1 MAGRYPDNDWRGI
14 AMLTQQLGHLF
25 EPSKAKIMSQQHEH
39 EMNLLM
45 AKQAWDMQAKQITQL
60 ETEHKGLIADLN
72 TETAAVNSLGLKDL
86 VRAGKSD
93 GANVEET
100 SIIYDKLDIKKLS
113 DMQEVAVKYREMIRD
128 KKNNLSNMRLFNETA
143 KVGGKWSDELTAK
156 TTEERKD
163 IIGKDYKSLHD
174 ADKSGTLSWAEQNNA
189 LKDYIK
195 DYYAVPEGQ
204 DGMDITIGNETLT
217 ATPEAHAFVAGFRHV
232 RGRKGVD
239 AAEAVVQVS
248 KLKTP
253 DQYLNTMYQA
263 RKTIQ
268 DYEQGGM
275 DVAELKFLRGEVPE
289 GFTSADVDNFSASHS
304 LYKEAYKAYIKTGN
318 AIPDDLKGVAPVSP
332 DMFYDDPDARFFNE
346 PKEFTSEGLTPELYK
361 EIQRSDNETYKRMAF
376 EIVYNWEDIMK
387 TGGDVEK
394 ANMLKSFEKLKKA
407 YSF

>member
-1 MAGRYPDNDWRGI
+1 M
-14 AMLTQQLGHLF
+14 
-25 EPSKAKIMSQQHEH
+25 K
-39 EMNLLM
+39 
-45 AKQAWDMQAKQITQL
+45 
-60 ETEHKGLIADLN
+60 KG
-72 TETAAVNSLGLKDL
+72 
-86 VRAGKSD
+86 
-93 GANVEET
+93 
-100 SIIYDKLDIKKLS
+100 
-113 DMQEVAVKYREMIRD
+113 
-128 KKNNLSNMRLFNETA
+128 
-143 KVGGKWSDELTAK
+143 
-156 TTEERKD
+156 
-163 IIGKDYKSLHD
+163 
-174 ADKSGTLSWAEQNNA
+174 

-195 DYYAVPEGQ
+195 DYYAVAEGQ
-204 DGMDITIGNETLT
+204 EGMDITIGTETLT

-268 DYEQGGM
+268 GYEQGGM
-275 DVAELKFLRGEVPE
+275 DVAELKFLQGEVPE

-304 LYKEAYKAYIKTGN
+304 LYKEAYKAYTKTGE
-318 AIPDDLKGVAPVSP
+318 AFPDDLKGIAPVSP
-332 DMFYDDPDARFFNE
+332 DMFYDDPDAHFFNE